1 MTRMGM
7 DRRWWAM
14 GATAASLLVVGLDM
28 TILNVALPDIAVD
41 LNASGAQL
49 QWFADAYL
57 LVLSALLLPSGM
69 LGDRFGRKRFT
80 VAGLLVFG
88 AGSLWCAFAA
98 TPEALIAARV
108 VLGVGAAV
116 LVPLAMSSVVVL
128 FEPVERPKAIVVLGG
143 ATMIGLPLGPIVAG
157 VLLQHYW
164 WGSVFLINVPV
175 IAAALGLV
183 LAFLP
188 ESRAGVSHRARRFDG
203 VGVVLSSTGLVGFT
217 YGVIEGPERGWA
229 DPLVVG
235 CLAGSVVVLTTFFLW
250 ERTLRGAEP
259 VFDSALWRV
268 PAFRWGTLGAAVAS
282 LAFFGVMFVV
292 PQYLRGVLGSDAL
305 GTGLRSL
312 PMVVTLIAGLR
323 VTMLLLPRFGAKAL
337 GTAGFL
343 VAAAGLALGTRVSV
357 DSGYWLT
364 ACWTAVT
371 GAGVGAA
378 LFASQN
384 EALGC
389 LPTERAASGSALIQT
404 LRQVGSVAGIATLGA
419 LLNDTYRNHV
429 ATAVAGLPAPVADAA
444 GQNVVSG
451 AIVAEHVGS
460 PELANIVHSAFVQ
473 GMSMTLW
480 ASVVVA
486 LVGAVLVWRNL
497 PDGRALAD
505 RTQQG
510 APDEQ
515 CAPESDHG
523 ASTDHVLDIERR

>member
-1 MTRMGM
+1 MFGSRI

-57 LVLSALLLPSGM
+57 LVLSALLLPAGM

-80 VAGLLVFG
+80 VLGLLVFG
-88 AGSLWCAFAA
+88 AGSLWCAFAS

-108 VLGVGAAV
+108 VLGVGASV
-116 LVPLAMSSVVVL
+116 LVPLAMSSVIVL
-128 FEPVERPKAIVVLGG
+128 FEPAERPKAIVVLG
-143 ATMIGLPLGPIVAG
+143 ASTMLGLPLGPIVAG

-164 WGSVFLINVPV
+164 WGSVFLINIPV

-188 ESRAGVSHRARRFDG
+188 ESRAGDPRGARSFDW
-203 VGVVLSSTGLVGFT
+203 VGVLLSSMGLVGFT

-235 CLAGSVVVLTTFFLW
+235 CLVGSVVVLTAFFLW
-250 ERTLRGAEP
+250 ERALRGAEP
-259 VFDSALWRV
+259 VFAFALWRV
-268 PAFRWGTLGAAVAS
+268 PAFRWGSLGAAVAS

-305 GTGLRSL
+305 GTGLRTL
-312 PMVVTLIAGLR
+312 PMVVMLIVGLR
-323 VTMLLLPRFGAKAL
+323 VTMVLLPRYGAKAL

-364 ACWTAVT
+364 AAWTAIA
-371 GAGVGAA
+371 GAGVGGA

-384 EALGC
+384 EALGA
-389 LPTERAASGSALIQT
+389 LPRERAASGSALIQT
-404 LRQVGSVAGIATLGA
+404 LRQVGSVAGIALLGA
-419 LLNDTYRNHV
+419 LLNDVYRNHI
-429 ATAVAGLPAPVADAA
+429 ADAGAGLPAPVADAVS
-444 GQNVVSG
+444 QNVVSG
-451 AIVAEHVGS
+451 ATVAERIGS
-460 PELANIVHSAFVQ
+460 SDLANLVHSAFVQ
-473 GMSMTLW
+473 GMSATLW
-480 ASVVVA
+480 VSAAVA
-486 LVGAVLVWRNL
+486 VVGAALVWRYL
-497 PDGRALAD
+497 PDGRALAE
-505 RTQQG
+505 RTQEG
-510 APDEQ
+510 ASDDHGG
-515 CAPESDHG
+515 PESEHA
-523 ASTDHVLDIERR
+523 ASPEPVRDIESR